1 MASRSIKNR
10 PSAKKKH
17 PKIGLLAVVTVLV
30 AAVVSGFAGVWA
42 LGSSWLQDLPD
53 YENMDS
59 LNVAMPSEVR
69 TEDGTVLA
77 KFQLENRDPVE
88 LGEISPYVLQ
98 GTVATEDER
107 FYDHG
112 GFDLMGIARALVVN
126 ITGSGREGAS
136 TITQQLVRNTILVD
150 EMDDISLKRKVREMY
165 LSVKLEEKYSKNEI
179 LLMYLNTINY
189 GNSTYGI
196 QAAAQRY
203 FSKDAADLTLAE
215 AAALVGIPQSPSYN
229 NPLVDDGQNCL
240 KRRNLVLD
248 RMLSNGYIT
257 QEEHD
262 AAQAEPLVVNE
273 SLPAEEGIY
282 QYPHFVRYV
291 KNLLT
296 DPDGSYRY
304 SANEVSGGGLTIVT
318 TLNPAM
324 QEQAEA
330 AVAAKLEKIHGETKS
345 DAIQG
350 ALVCIEPSTGN
361 IKAMVG
367 GDSQVNLATGEGT
380 DPDHP
385 GRPSGSSFKTFTLI
399 AALEAGIDPNTMI
412 DCSSPASIPN
422 TEYTDLENIDNRNYG
437 TRSIARAFEVSSNTG
452 FVRLEM
458 AVGMDKVAEVAQRMG
473 ITSPLSI
480 TPSMTLG
487 SNNVTMLDM
496 ASAYAVIANEGVRN
510 DPNPI
515 LTITKANGE
524 VLVDNTAEEGS
535 ELRRTS
541 SEQVISPEVA
551 HAAIEV
557 MKTVVTG
564 AEGTGADARLA
575 NGQTVA
581 AKTGTSESYLD
592 ITFCGI
598 TPQLS
603 TSIWFGDPG
612 NQVTLPNHE
621 SAGDVFSSFMN
632 QALTL
637 SPLEEFADAGDPPYQ
652 DYSNADYHIGGY
664 SSSRGGGHSG
674 SNVSSGSSN
683 DSNSGYDNGD
693 TSGSGDQGG
702 SVANGSEG
710 GTSGDSSTGGGSSGG
725 DTGGD
730 GSSDGSTGGSGS
742 DSGGS
747 GGDSGGGSEGGS
759 GGDTGGGSDG
769 GSTGGGDSG
778 GDSGGSTGGG
788 DAPAAAL
795 FDARIRSQL
804 WFERMAR
811 VA

>member
-10 PSAKKKH
+10 PSAKKKQ
-17 PKIGLLAVVTVLV
+17 PKIGLLVVVAVFSTVV
-30 AAVVSGFAGVWA
+30 ISTFVGVWA
-42 LGSSWLQDLPD
+42 LGTSWLQDLPD
-53 YENMDS
+53 YDDMDS
-59 LNVAMPSEVR
+59 LNVSMPSEVR

-88 LGEISPYVLQ
+88 LSEISPYVLQ
-98 GTVATEDER
+98 GTIATEDER

-150 EMDDISLKRKVREMY
+150 EMEDISLKRKVREMY
-165 LSVKLEEKYSKNEI
+165 LSVKLEERYSKNDI

-203 FSKDAADLTLAE
+203 FSKDAANLTLAE

-240 KRRNLVLD
+240 ERRNLVLD

-262 AAQAEPLVVNE
+262 AAQAEPLALNE

-291 KNLLT
+291 KSLLT
-296 DPDGSYRY
+296 DPDGPYRY
-304 SANEVSGGGLTIVT
+304 SSKEVGGGGLTIVT
-318 TLNPAM
+318 TLDPAV

-330 AVAAKLEKIHGETKS
+330 AVAAKLEKIHGETGS

-367 GDSQVNLATGEGT
+367 GNSQVNLATGEGT

-399 AALEAGIDPNTMI
+399 AALEAGISPDTLI

-422 TEYTDLENIDNRNYG
+422 TGYGTTAPALQNIDNYNYG

-458 AVGMDKVAEVAQRMG
+458 AVGMEKVAEVAQRMG

-496 ASAYAVIANEGVRN
+496 ATAYAAIANQGVRN

-515 LTITKANGE
+515 LTITKADGE

-535 ELRRTS
+535 ELRRTA

-564 AEGTGADARLA
+564 AQGTGYDARLSS
-575 NGQTVA
+575 GQTVA

-603 TSIWFGDPG
+603 TSIWFGDPS

-621 SAGDVFSSFMN
+621 SAGDVFSSFMS
-632 QALTL
+632 QALAL
-637 SPLEEFADAGDPPYQ
+637 APLEEFADAEDPPYQ
-652 DYSNADYHIGGY
+652 DFSNADYHVGGY
-664 SSSRGGGHSG
+664 GGYGRGG
-674 SNVSSGSSN
+674 SSGSYGYSN
-683 DSNSGYDNGD
+683 GGYGYGYGYGGGGYG
-693 TSGSGDQGG
+693 GSGDGG
-702 SVANGSEG
+702 SSTTDPG
-710 GTSGDSSTGGGSSGG
+710 GGASDGPSTGDGGSGG
-725 DTGGD
+725 DTGD
-730 GSSDGSTGGSGS
+730 GGSPGG
-742 DSGGS
+742 DTGGS
-747 GGDSGGGSEGGS
+747 GGDGGDGGS
-759 GGDTGGGSDG
+759 TGGGSDG
-769 GSTGGGDSG
+769 GSTGGGSDGGSTG
-778 GDSGGSTGGG
+778 GDPGGSTGGG
-788 DAPAAAL
+788 AAPAAVG
-795 FDARIRSQL
+795 FDQL
-804 WFERMAR
+804 VRQHLWLGRAVR
-811 VA
+811 AA